1 MSVDVDSDREC
12 EVEDLESLDRETEEV
27 VKLVGVEDTVER
39 VVKPGVESVVKLAMV
54 EPVVELA
61 RELAMLGPA
70 GEIDRVEP
78 PPTVET

>member
-12 EVEDLESLDRETEEV
+12 EVEDLESLDREPEEV
-27 VKLVGVEDTVER
+27 VKLIGVEDTVER

-54 EPVVELA
+54 ESVVELA

-70 GEIDRVEP
+70 GELDRVEP